1 MSQSTVTPSPPT
13 SHVCTSYVGKKVV
26 YQAPATLKGYIYT
39 YPPWYTAWKIILK
52 NIAFRLLLVI
62 GTIENQD
69 TSSLDFYIFIGK
81 GASSNEKGIL
91 RLHENHL
98 LQGFYDVSRD
108 EYQQYSIPWSLILE
122 YCFFRIFY
130 VCYQIIC

>member
-1 MSQSTVTPSPPT
+1 MPHHPIVALSLLMSQSTVTPSPPT

-39 YPPWYTAWKIILK
+39 YPRYTAWQIILK

-69 TSSLDFYIFIGK
+69 TSSLDFYIFIGQW
-81 GASSNEKGIL
+81 ASSNE
-91 RLHENHL
+91 
-98 LQGFYDVSRD
+98 RD
-108 EYQQYSIPWSLILE
+108 CEIT
-122 YCFFRIFY
+122 
-130 VCYQIIC
+130 